1 MSLRAGRMRRRHL
14 NDKSRLSCSWVAK
27 RADACRFAP
36 LHRMKLLLPIL
47 LLAAVS
53 ARAADSKAKAD
64 EKPSP
69 IGYSDTPVI
78 PGTQWKVHDIDR
90 PRPVAVAPG
99 KENAAAPSDAIVIFD
114 GTSSDALQAKE
125 KDAKGKETGKIIP
138 AHGRSTAACS

>member
-1 MSLRAGRMRRRHL
+1 MAMRRAAHL
-14 NDKSRLSCSWVAK
+14 NDKSRAVMLVGCKK
-27 RADACRFAP
+27 RGRVSFCRP
-36 LHRMKLLLPIL
+36 SIRMKVLLPIL
-47 LLAAVS
+47 FLAAVS

-99 KENAAAPSDAIVIFD
+99 EKNAGAPLPMPS
-114 GTSSDALQAKE
+114 
-125 KDAKGKETGKIIP
+125 
-138 AHGRSTAACS
+138 